1 MLHKDQNWIILN
13 VTFLIRK
20 RFRSLLVRSELFR
33 MRYQEL
39 FEKTADVTDEGEALY
54 IFPFFEQ

>member
-1 MLHKDQNWIILN
+1 
-13 VTFLIRK
+13 
-20 RFRSLLVRSELFR
+20 

-54 IFPFFEQ
+54 IFPFFEQQDIQSFLDLSSTVSVQAQ